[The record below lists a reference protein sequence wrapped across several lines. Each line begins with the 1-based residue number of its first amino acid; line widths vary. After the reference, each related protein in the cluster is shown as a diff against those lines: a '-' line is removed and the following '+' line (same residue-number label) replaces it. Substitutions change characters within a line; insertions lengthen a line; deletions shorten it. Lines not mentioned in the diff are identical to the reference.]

1 MTKNNAADT
10 GAPEHTIR
18 PKKFW
23 GLRAAAVLVLAIL
36 TAGTIYIRGVKG
48 VHKEE
53 LSKIKAEYRSL
64 NQRVSRIDEA
74 KKQRIE
80 FYKNR
85 LMADSP
91 VTYSFICVDFIRKV
105 SLIRTSGIVLS
116 KIEITPTAQ
125 NLRFSIAGR
134 PTPGDVTAGIK
145 AELNRFYRQLKGIYE
160 AHVTSSNPPGQGI
173 FFTIEGEIEIQ

>member
-1 MTKNNAADT
+1 MTKNNADNA
-10 GAPEHTIR
+10 GVPAQKNR
-18 PKKFW
+18 SKKFW
-23 GLRAAAVLVLAIL
+23 GLRAAAVLVIAIL

-91 VTYSFICVDFIRKV
+91 VTYSFTCADFIRRT

-116 KIEITPTAQ
+116 KIEITPSAQ

-134 PTPGDVTAGIK
+134 ATPGENTTDPKT
-145 AELNRFYRQLKGIYE
+145 ELNRFYRQLGGVYE
-160 AHVTSSNPPGQGI
+160 ANVTSSKLGEGI
-173 FFTIEGEIEIQ
+173 SFTLVGEIEVQ